1 MTTDATPAIADGG
14 TAGAATSGARPE
26 DGHHAQGEGAFL
38 RHHFDTP
45 SQQFESA
52 KLGMWLFLAQEILFF
67 SGLFVA
73 YGIYRN
79 WYPQVF
85 SLGSHLLDWRLGA
98 LNTVVLLFSSLTVA
112 LAVRSAQLGKR
123 VQVRWYL
130 VVTILCAL
138 GFMVVKFIEYEHKF
152 HVGFGPGIW
161 FAPTSHGVEE
171 IEHALEKAHHLE
183 LSGVPFHL
191 RSFLGI
197 YFMMT
202 AVHGLHVLVGIGIL
216 LWILVRNERGE
227 FGPKYFTPVELSALY
242 WHLVDLIWIYLF
254 PLLYL
259 ID

>member
-1 MTTDATPAIADGG
+1 MTTEAPPAVGGQARGGNDDA
-14 TAGAATSGARPE
+14 
-26 DGHHAQGEGAFL
+26 HHGPAFL

-73 YGIYRN
+73 YGIYRS
-79 WYPQVF
+79 WYPEVF
-85 SLGSHLLDWRLGA
+85 SLGSHLLNWRLGA
-98 LNTVVLLFSSLTVA
+98 LNTLVLLFSSLTVA
-112 LAVRSAQLGKR
+112 LAVRSAQLGKKS
-123 VQVRWYL
+123 QTRWYL
-130 VVTILCAL
+130 LITIACAMV
-138 GFMVVKFIEYEHKF
+138 FMVVKYFEYAHKF
-152 HVGFGPGIW
+152 HVGFGPGLW
-161 FAPTSHGVEE
+161 FAPNAHGMEE
-171 IEHALEKAHHLE
+171 IEHTLHRVHHLD
-183 LSGVPFHL
+183 LAGMPFHL

-202 AVHGLHVLVGIGIL
+202 AVHGLHVLVGIGVL
-216 LWILVRNERGE
+216 AWIAIRNERGE
-227 FGPKYFTPVELSALY
+227 FGPEYFTPVELSALY